1 MQAATWSPLVAKRM
15 STMVEIRIA
24 ELFAGDD
31 SNVITTNGV
40 GSCIIVVL
48 YDRLKRVGGMAHAI
62 LPHKKLDE
70 QNYTFHNRDGVGRVF
85 VKYADQAV
93 DMLVDEIEAIG
104 GTPEHLVAKLVGGA
118 HMFALLEGDQH
129 GIGWENT
136 IAAREQLMRRSIPI
150 ETEVVGGTVGR
161 NVRFDCATGI
171 VEITTKV

>member
-1 MQAATWSPLVAKRM
+1 M
-15 STMVEIRIA
+15 STIVEIRIA
-24 ELFAGDD
+24 ELFAG
-31 SNVITTNGV
+31 NEEHIILTNGV
-40 GSCIIVVL
+40 GSCIVIVL
-48 YDRLKRVGGMAHAI
+48 YDRLSRVGGMAHAI
-62 LPHKKLDE
+62 LPRKKEGTNSTLLHE
-70 QNYTFHNRDGVGRVF
+70 RDDTGRMF

-93 DMLVDEIEAIG
+93 DMLVEEIESIG
-104 GTPEHLVAKLVGGA
+104 GTPEHMVAKLVGGA

-136 IAAREQLMRRSIPI
+136 TSARETLARHGIAI

>member
-1 MQAATWSPLVAKRM
+1 M
-15 STMVEIRIA
+15 STIVEIRIA
-24 ELFAGDD
+24 ELFAGDEGH
-31 SNVITTNGV
+31 VIVTNGV
-40 GSCIIVVL
+40 GSCIVIVL
-48 YDRLKRVGGMAHAI
+48 YDRLMHIGGMAHAI
-62 LPHKKLDE
+62 LPHMRLQVDSAV
-70 QNYTFHNRDGVGRVF
+70 FHDRDDMGRRF

-93 DMLVDEIEAIG
+93 DTLVEEIIELG
-104 GTPEHLVAKLVGGA
+104 GTPAHTVAKLVGGA

-136 IAAREQLMRRSIPI
+136 IAARESLAQRGIVI